1 MKPYNCVISGTHPE
15 YTSEKMLDA
24 FEDYVAE
31 GGRFIYMGG
40 NGFYWV
46 VGHYENEPWCL
57 EVRKLDA
64 GMRAWAAN
72 QENIICKQQ
81 VKEEVCGE

>member
-1 MKPYNCVISGTHPE
+1 
-15 YTSEKMLDA
+15 MLDA
-24 FEDYVAE
+24 FEDYVSE

-46 VGHYENEPWCL
+46 VYYDEPWCL

-64 GMRAWAAN
+64 GMRAWALN
-72 QENIICKQQ
+72 REYYMQTTG
-81 VKEEVCGE
+81 KEEVCSERSCLKNSLVGFS